1 MPMGQPY
8 PKPDPRSPR
17 RGRQQPKQKKVAP
30 RKPAPAPKRK
40 PRGDAWSKNDE
51 LLYKLM
57 GGKSKTK
64 YAEDQATYREFGR
77 TYGGPTDAASVAM
90 RKRRERGDYSFGE
103 KPKKRMGHIAPKQK
117 KGRGGN
123 KKAGP
128 SEDMRKRKRYD
139 SLMGYKPVFVG
150 TPPKKIVKKNNMD
163 SLLFSLGFAKKG
175 KPRKGVKKIESKA
188 PKNSKRGAR

>member
-57 GGKSKTK
+57 GGKSKTR

-90 RKRRERGDYSFGE
+90 RKRRERGDWSFGE
-103 KPKKRMGHIAPKQK
+103 KPVR
-117 KGRGGN
+117 
-123 KKAGP
+123 
-128 SEDMRKRKRYD
+128 
-139 SLMGYKPVFVG
+139 
-150 TPPKKIVKKNNMD
+150 KKIKNNNKD
-163 SLLFSLGFAKKG
+163 NLLFSLGFAKKG
-175 KPRKGVKKIESKA
+175 KPKKGIKKIQSKALKNNKRGVK
-188 PKNSKRGAR
+188 